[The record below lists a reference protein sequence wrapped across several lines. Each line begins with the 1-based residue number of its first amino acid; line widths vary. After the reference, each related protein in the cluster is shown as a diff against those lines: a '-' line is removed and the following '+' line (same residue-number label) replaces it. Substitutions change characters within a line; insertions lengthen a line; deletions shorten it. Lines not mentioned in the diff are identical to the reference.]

1 MCLSLC
7 VYLHG
12 PVPVSSTASL
22 QCTMVVYEE
31 TTPGKLPLDHAVAGA
46 KVPLNTL
53 HYGRLQLH
61 HVFVGVQVPLSTL
74 YYTTDGYNYIMW
86 SPALTSRSNKARAK
100 RGRSIGAFGLMF
112 VIVFVLVCMSASVCD
127 DVLRGG
133 SKGQLGQ
140 GRDG

>member
-1 MCLSLC
+1 MCVSLC
-7 VYLHG
+7 VYLHV
-12 PVPVSSTASL
+12 PVPVCSTASV
-22 QCTMVVYEE
+22 QCTMVVCEE
-31 TTPGKLPLDHAVAGA
+31 TTPGKLPLDHAVARA

-53 HYGRLQLH
+53 YYGQLQLH

-100 RGRSIGAFGLMF
+100 WGRSIGAFVFMS
-112 VIVFVLVCMSASVCD
+112 VIVFVLLCKCASVCD

-133 SKGQLGQ
+133 SKGQ
-140 GRDG
+140 